1 MIEESNNEG
10 HYHHYYQLYIL
21 HSVKIIDGIIYVK
34 SVKYRMN

>member
-10 HYHHYYQLYIL
+10 HISVLYFTFC
-21 HSVKIIDGIIYVK
+21 KIIDGIIYVK